1 VIARRL
7 AGVAVG
13 DRAGRRAE
21 AVPDRLATPIGVDRA
36 LDLEGGGR
44 RAEADGRREGRRVG
58 LAAELEDLRVDR
70 RHPLTA
76 PAVMPRTSQR
86 CAAKKA
92 MTTGIVAITPAAMS
106 WP

>member
-1 VIARRL
+1 L
-7 AGVAVG
+7 ATAPGVAQKRSQI
-13 DRAGRRAE
+13 DSPRPSASTA
-21 AVPDRLATPIGVDRA
+21 P
-36 LDLEGGGR
+36 LDLKR
-44 RAEADGRREGRRVG
+44 RRRRPEAHRRREGAGVG
-58 LAAELEDLRVDR
+58 LLAEVEDLRVDR